1 MCGAV
6 VGTVGTGDLCDVWQ
20 SKHVHS
26 KAEGSATAVAFPWFK
41 KKKVSCCSDA
51 HCKNRLFRTH
61 PHRAFQ
67 PAMEGRLDSAEF

>member
-41 KKKVSCCSDA
+41 KKKSELLL
-51 HCKNRLFRTH
+51 RRTLQEQAL
-61 PHRAFQ
+61 PNTPPPCI
-67 PAMEGRLDSAEF
+67 PACHGREA